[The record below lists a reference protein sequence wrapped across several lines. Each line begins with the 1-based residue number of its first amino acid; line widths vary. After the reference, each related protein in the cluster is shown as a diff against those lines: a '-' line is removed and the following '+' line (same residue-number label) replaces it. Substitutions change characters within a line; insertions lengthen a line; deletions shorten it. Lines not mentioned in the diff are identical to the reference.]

1 MTEPRKRG
9 RPFPKGRSGCPSGR
23 PRGIRDKRHAL
34 ADALGARSQELLDV
48 AIAKALD
55 GDAPIL
61 LGLLGRLIPARKP
74 ERSPITLDV
83 PPNARPG
90 EIAEA
95 LARAAATGEIAPDA
109 AAEIAAV
116 LGTIARLHEID
127 ALRDRIAEI
136 ERAMKG
142 ESDGRP

>member
-1 MTEPRKRG
+1 MARRNAKGQFEPGSAPNPRG
-9 RPFPKGRSGCPSGR
+9 RPK
-23 PRGIRDKRHAL
+23 GIRDKRHAL

-48 AIAKALD
+48 AITRALA

-74 ERSPITLDV
+74 ERAPIALDV
-83 PPNARPG
+83 PANAKPG

-109 AAEIAAV
+109 AAEVATV

-136 ERAMKG
+136 ERQMQ
-142 ESDGRP
+142 ERPDGRT